1 MYDKDVL
8 SLPSSAGSAHGPTE
22 STDRSRTQCTTTLK
36 TPCAPPP
43 ASFEPVSRESW
54 ETQFGKRTE
63 KKKLALRPHRDTAF
77 CWMMGWRDGGT
88 EDDGADIT
96 EDDGFYTRCLAPV
109 AQDTNREFQ
118 DTMIGQVLLFGYV
131 WVIFP
136 IVNFV
141 CLDGVL
147 FL

>member
-77 CWMMGWRDGGT
+77 CWMMGWRDGGM
-88 EDDGADIT
+88 EGWRDG
-96 EDDGFYTRCLAPV
+96 GRRCRYNGGRWVLHTMPCTCGTGHKQRILGHNDRTSPV
-109 AQDTNREFQ
+109 IWLCMGN
-118 DTMIGQVLLFGYV
+118 IS
-131 WVIFP
+131 
-136 IVNFV
+136 NS
-141 CLDGVL
+141 
-147 FL
+147 